1 MTPTQSPTQK
11 PKRRPAP
18 TYRSALW
25 TDSRS
30 VRKCQGCPL
39 LEVLKYDFAK
49 MYVCRLREEE
59 VPTTNRCDYER

>member
-1 MTPTQSPTQK
+1 M
-11 PKRRPAP
+11 
-18 TYRSALW
+18 
-25 TDSRS
+25 
-30 VRKCQGCPL
+30 